1 MKAMTDTL
9 ARFAPPLWLRLALA
23 VAVGAA
29 LLAAF
34 IDILQQN
41 VRHGEEFRQ
50 WQRVGMVRQ
59 TTGTAPNA
67 APRVQAPQWATSV
80 SPKFQQ

>member
-1 MKAMTDTL
+1 MKALINRL
-9 ARFAPPLWLRLALA
+9 ASFAPPLWLTLTLGL
-23 VAVGAA
+23 AVGAA

-34 IDILQQN
+34 VDILQQN

-50 WQRVGMVRQ
+50 WQRVGVVRQ
-59 TTGTAPNA
+59 TAGTASNA

-80 SPKFQQ
+80 APKFQQ

>member
-1 MKAMTDTL
+1 MKALTNTF
-9 ARFAPPLWLRLALA
+9 ARFAPPLWLTLALA
-23 VAVGAA
+23 VGLGAA

-34 IDILQQN
+34 VDTLHQN

-59 TTGTAPNA
+59 TAGTASNA
-67 APRVQAPQWATSV
+67 PPRVQAPQWATSV
-80 SPKFQQ
+80 APNFQQ